1 MAGLVS
7 CHAVEHPDAGPRA
20 NSGRPAPSFASFG
33 AAAMASAGVTISAG
47 HAFQPFSRAHTT
59 QPRPRPAAGPAAPA
73 AAPPP
78 ADAARSAAARSRS
91 ELPSG
96 SARRAKRLGLKRA
109 CPVASGRTPLEHK
122 RAQLHMCCYV
132 RIKKSLQEAGDGC
145 CTERSCQC
153 CVLPTPLCMRGSAC
167 SRA

>member
-59 QPRPRPAAGPAAPA
+59 QPRPRPAAGTAAPA

-78 ADAARSAAARSRS
+78 ADAARSAGGALAQRAPKRLCQACEAIRIETCLPCCQWPHAARAQTCSITHVLLCPDQK
-91 ELPSG
+91 EL
-96 SARRAKRLGLKRA
+96 ARGRGWLLYRAIMPMLRA
-109 CPVASGRTPLEHK
+109 ANSS
-122 RAQLHMCCYV
+122 LH
-132 RIKKSLQEAGDGC
+132 AG
-145 CTERSCQC
+145 
-153 CVLPTPLCMRGSAC
+153 
-167 SRA
+167 